1 MGAAQ
6 GQSPAAQG
14 GPLQGNHLSW
24 MELGLFPADRLGMPA
39 LGVDEHAGRSV
50 NKPRLGCYARKRS
63 RTASGL
69 PGFQVQKP
77 VMRPR
82 KALRNM
88 RATPMSGQNL
98 LLNARKSPR
107 KLAGNPENLTISIW
121 VPTQTAAGEGAIGPV
136 EALFRVG
143 RDPNEC
149 QVGPQ

>member
-6 GQSPAAQG
+6 VSRLRRREAPCKVTSRGWNG
-14 GPLQGNHLSW
+14 
-24 MELGLFPADRLGMPA
+24 GLFPANRLGMPV
-39 LGVDEHAGRSV
+39 LGVDAHVGCSV
-50 NKPRLGCYARKRS
+50 TSPRLGCYARKRS

-107 KLAGNPENLTISIW
+107 KLAGNPENYKFSIW
-121 VPTQTAAGEGAIGPV
+121 FPAQTAAGEGAIGPV

-143 RDPNEC
+143 MHPNEC
-149 QVGPQ
+149 LVGTK